1 MTRRLLARQALEDA
15 QKAKQFAEKFIR
27 ETSAESGRH
36 GPGNLWGI
44 SGSDAGGTGTG
55 GGDSVLG
62 RHSKGRFLWSDRSRF
77 AATASANRSPVDVSG
92 GLMPVSSTLTPPPPS
107 LYFQEEA
114 RGGPMSAS
122 PTWLAPEID
131 MSAAGKDRHAYVKV
145 RFRVRCMAGF
155 GETLWISG
163 NHPALG
169 GWSPAQATQL
179 KTSASLFPIWTAT
192 VELPLGADT
201 FWRETPVTYRYL
213 RRSKTGGEERWE
225 DSIPARVCP
234 IPEETW
240 LMQSGVVDLG
250 DGEGGGGRAEVE
262 VTIEDGSFNEL
273 SPRAEAA
280 VLQGGG
286 SRAVLPDAG
295 AVTQEG
301 GGGKPAARG
310 VEAVDSS
317 ALGMSGAAVG
327 GELVAVKDRVETRG
341 TCAVTFQVGPLRR
354 VCVCVH
360 RRVCV
365 CVRVRVRACV
375 PCKCIRVCKRV
386 HVWKRVH
393 TYACDV
399 AGNGQHQ
406 LR

>member
-155 GETLWISG
+155 GETL
-163 NHPALG
+163 
-169 GWSPAQATQL
+169 
-179 KTSASLFPIWTAT
+179 
-192 VELPLGADT
+192 
-201 FWRETPVTYRYL
+201 
-213 RRSKTGGEERWE
+213 
-225 DSIPARVCP
+225 
-234 IPEETW
+234 
-240 LMQSGVVDLG
+240 
-250 DGEGGGGRAEVE
+250 
-262 VTIEDGSFNEL
+262 
-273 SPRAEAA
+273 
-280 VLQGGG
+280 
-286 SRAVLPDAG
+286 
-295 AVTQEG
+295 
-301 GGGKPAARG
+301 
-310 VEAVDSS
+310 
-317 ALGMSGAAVG
+317 
-327 GELVAVKDRVETRG
+327 
-341 TCAVTFQVGPLRR
+341 
-354 VCVCVH
+354 
-360 RRVCV
+360 
-365 CVRVRVRACV
+365 
-375 PCKCIRVCKRV
+375 
-386 HVWKRVH
+386 
-393 TYACDV
+393 
-399 AGNGQHQ
+399 
-406 LR
+406 